1 MRKRLQIR
9 ERQLKLEREEA
20 ERVRQ
25 QVQEFSR
32 MKSETMKEL
41 KRLKRAKEFQEVKDS
56 FKDGLLL
63 LRALEEIEPNII
75 DWQKVNSKCSNKFK
89 CIENCN
95 VFIAASKSAGFKLAN
110 IGGMDIVNENR
121 KLVSAVIWQ
130 MIRRM
135 LGNMFDGGENIGYGA
150 TSEMI
155 EWANNMVAY
164 RHEQKLD
171 AGQEHYLVQVDGY
184 NDPKLANGHF
194 LLELLDT
201 VCPGCVFWQA
211 VKTWKLANGEI
222 NTNGLISNAQMVIK
236 TMKQIGCIL
245 VFFDVEDIIC
255 VDEMWI
261 VSMFGSILHRYRNGS
276 SENLASAAL
285 AEKQRVERAALRIQT
300 QWRKKKGTF
309 AKHINQ
315 SAQQFADMDGEWY
328 YLNNKN
334 ETVGPF
340 YTQEMIK
347 YCSQGVITK
356 DMLVVES
363 EGKWVAAETTE
374 WYSKSNSSVTKRMN
388 LFGGGHREAIN
399 RPRKPTDRVGE
410 IWVETVDDDG
420 DTYYYNEESGETLWE
435 FPSGQPSVR
444 KYEDDGTVR
453 FYDYDTNTFY

>member
-1 MRKRLQIR
+1 MD
-9 ERQLKLEREEA
+9 
-20 ERVRQ
+20 
-25 QVQEFSR
+25 
-32 MKSETMKEL
+32 EL
-41 KRLKRAKEFQEVKDS
+41 KRLKRAKQFQEVKDS
-56 FKDGLLL
+56 FKDGFLL

-75 DWQKVNSKCSNKFK
+75 DWTQVNSKCSNKFK

-95 VFIAASKSAGFKLAN
+95 VFIASAKAADFHLAN

-135 LGNMFDGGENIGYGA
+135 LGNMFDGGQNIGYGA

-155 EWANNMVAY
+155 EWANNMVTY
-164 RHEQKLD
+164 RHEQILD
-171 AGQEHYLVQVDGY
+171 SGKEHYLVQVDGY

-194 LLELLDT
+194 LLELLDA

-211 VKTWKLANGEI
+211 VKTWKLENGDI
-222 NTNGLISNAQMVIK
+222 NTQGLISNAQTVIR

-261 VSMFGSILHRYRNGS
+261 VSMFGSILHRYRNGAS
-276 SENLASAAL
+276 DNMASAAL
-285 AEKQRVERAALRIQT
+285 AEKQQAERAALRIQA

-309 AKHINQ
+309 AKHLKKT
-315 SAQQFADMDGEWY
+315 AQKFASMGGEWY
-328 YLNNKN
+328 YLNKQN

-340 YTQEMIK
+340 FTEEMRK
-347 YCSQGVITK
+347 YCSQGIITA

-363 EGKWVAAETTE
+363 EGKWVAAETTS
-374 WYSKSNSSVTKRMN
+374 WFSNADTVKNRMN
-388 LFGGGHREAIN
+388 LFGGGHREAE
-399 RPRKPTDRVGE
+399 RPRLPTDRVGE
-410 IWVETVDDDG
+410 IWIQTTDDDG
-420 DTYYYNEESGETLWE
+420 DTYYYNEDNGETLWE

-444 KYEDDGTVR
+444 KYDEDGTTR